1 MDMIKAIL
9 DKVVSVFTIV
19 YNAVKSILGIVKP
32 EPVKTVKRAT
42 KSRKT
47 RK

>member
-1 MDMIKAIL
+1 MDTIKAIL
-9 DKVVSVFTIV
+9 AKVVSVFTIV
-19 YNAVKSILGIVKP
+19 YDAVKGILGIVKP
-32 EPVKTVKRAT
+32 QPVKTVKKAT